1 MAFDCSVFKN
11 PGFLLHVL
19 VLILTI
25 IIYFLCSS
33 TPVEFLEPGYLLNE
47 NNTENL
53 VKEYTS
59 KGQYA
64 SFLNRLY
71 TPYNSSDPAR
81 LSTAQYADFVD
92 EKLVLPRDDMY
103 FENFRKKY
111 MPPGIMTSVRGVV
124 WSELTSVI
132 PPFVWDDM
140 EAGINDG
147 RYPLS
152 TTGADYTE
160 LRNTINNQ
168 RLNDLMAITEA
179 EHSKLYKMLKIG
191 RRVHKFTKKTVADT
205 QATPLNLLSGTTS
218 DDFQNAVTR
227 TAPKTWIKT
236 DCTNVHHDNSKTDT
250 AKAEI
255 LKYKTQD
262 IAYLDL
268 ALDTTSDC
276 ILNMEQDT
284 TFTGYLTDQELRS
297 MVNATDF
304 GRDNGR
310 TYYVKIGSDYWET
323 KNLEPKF
330 VLPKILFDKKDDARS
345 CRESV
350 LDADNRKLCSNL
362 YRVSTLL
369 PPTDMA
375 VFHPLCEH
383 SDTKTDEEAHTQY
396 SPIAAYHILIFERIL
411 ATHRL
416 NREDFKPIDDDA
428 LNIELKK
435 VSAKGDSVAI
445 NVDGPSGDQG
455 TLDLA
460 YIFKNLNQ
468 TSDAVHLLSKKVQLH
483 FKNNYYEIKC
493 LVDKPLF
500 DDSLDQCQTKFWA
513 SARQFYLWSNEDD
526 VANGWSILMLVL
538 IFFVL
543 FGSFARIFIPVKAT
557 NIYIW
562 GIGDMK
568 KKYESVAYFFNALIG
583 ALFVTI
589 LVVSFVVVTN
599 INCLHSAFGISD
611 YGLAWIQPQVNMTW
625 AVAFGALLVV
635 LVYVVDIFT
644 FFTNMRV
651 EEGKK
656 TALIPPL
663 TPITADFVY
672 AEVSPAPNVQQTPPM
687 TQVFP

>member
-11 PGFLLHVL
+11 RGFLLHVL
-19 VLILTI
+19 VLILAI
-25 IIYFLCSS
+25 IIYGLCSL
-33 TPVEFLEPGYLLNE
+33 TPLEFLEPGYLLNE
-47 NNTENL
+47 QNKENL

-92 EKLVLPRDDMY
+92 EKLVLPRDDMH
-103 FENFRKKY
+103 FDNFRHKY
-111 MPPGIMTSVRGVV
+111 MPPGITTSVRGVV

-132 PPFVWDDM
+132 PSFVWDDM
-140 EAGINDG
+140 EDNKNDG

-152 TTGADYTE
+152 TKSTDYTAF
-160 LRNTINNQ
+160 RNAINDQ
-168 RLNDLMAITEA
+168 RLNDLMVITEA
-179 EHSKLYKMLKIG
+179 DHSKLYKMLKIG
-191 RRVHKFTKKTVADT
+191 RRVHKFTKKTEADT
-205 QATPLNLLSGTTS
+205 QATRLILLSSTTEEE
-218 DDFQNAVTR
+218 FQTAVTR
-227 TAPKTWIKT
+227 KAPKTWIKT
-236 DCTNVHHDNSKTDT
+236 DCTNSKPDDESKNDK
-250 AKAEI
+250 AKEEI

-262 IAYLDL
+262 IAYLDTPL
-268 ALDTTSDC
+268 STTSNC
-276 ILNMEQDT
+276 ILNMEKDT

-304 GRDNGR
+304 GRDSGR

-323 KNLEPKF
+323 KNSEPEF
-330 VLPKILFDKKDDARS
+330 VLPKIVFDKKDDAKS

-369 PPTDMA
+369 PPADME
-375 VFHPLCEH
+375 VFPPLCEH
-383 SDTKTDEEAHTQY
+383 SDTKTDEVAHTQY

-416 NREDFKPIDDDA
+416 NRDDFKPIDDDA

-435 VSAKGDSVAI
+435 VSADGQSVVI
-445 NVDGPSGDQG
+445 NLDGPSGDQG

-468 TSDAVHLLSKKVQLH
+468 TSDAAHLLSKKVQLH

-500 DDSLDQCQTKFWA
+500 DDNLNKCQTQFWA
-513 SARQFYLWSNEDD
+513 SARQFYLLSNEDGA
-526 VANGWSILMLVL
+526 ANGWSILVL
-538 IFFVL
+538 ILIIFVL
-543 FGSFARIFIPVKAT
+543 LGSSARIVIPVKAT

-562 GIGDMK
+562 GIGDVK
-568 KKYESVAYFFNALIG
+568 ILYDWVAYVFNALIG
-583 ALFVTI
+583 ALFCTI
-589 LVVSFVVVTN
+589 LVVSFMVVSN
-599 INCLHSAFGISD
+599 INCLGNVFGISD
-611 YGLAWIQPQVNMTW
+611 YGMAWIQPQINMMWT
-625 AVAFGALLVV
+625 VALGALLIVV
-635 LVYVVDIFT
+635 FYVVDIFT
-644 FFTNMRV
+644 LFTNMGV

-656 TALIPPL
+656 TAPFPRL
-663 TPITADFVY
+663 TPTGFFVY
-672 AEVSPAPNVQQTPPM
+672 AEVPPAQIVP
-687 TQVFP
+687 

>member
-1 MAFDCSVFKN
+1 MALDCGVFKN
-11 PGFLLHVL
+11 RGFLLHVL
-19 VLILTI
+19 VLILAI
-25 IIYFLCSS
+25 IIYGLCSS
-33 TPVEFLEPGYLLNE
+33 TPVEFLEPGYLLNKK
-47 NNTENL
+47 NTENL

-92 EKLVLPRDDMY
+92 KQLVLPRDDMY
-103 FENFRKKY
+103 FDQFRHKY
-111 MPPGIMTSVRGVV
+111 MPPGITTSVRGVV

-140 EAGINDG
+140 KASINDG

-152 TTGADYTE
+152 TTSADYTNFE
-160 LRNTINNQ
+160 NAINNQ
-168 RLNDLMAITEA
+168 QLNDLMAITEA
-179 EHSKLYKMLKIG
+179 DPSKLYKMLKIG
-191 RRVHKFTKKTVADT
+191 RRVHKFTKKTEADT
-205 QATPLNLLSGTTS
+205 QATQLVLLSSTTE
-218 DDFQNAVTR
+218 DGFRTAVTR
-227 TAPKTWIKT
+227 KASKTWIKT
-236 DCTNVHHDNSKTDT
+236 DCTNSNAGDNSKNDK
-250 AKAEI
+250 AKEEI

-262 IAYLDL
+262 IAYLDSP
-268 ALDTTSDC
+268 LDTASDC
-276 ILNMEQDT
+276 ILNMEKDT

-297 MVNATDF
+297 MVNATYF
-304 GRDNGR
+304 GRDTGR

-323 KNLEPKF
+323 KNSEPEF
-330 VLPKILFDKKDDARS
+330 VLPKIVFDKKDDAKS

-350 LDADNRKLCSNL
+350 LDADDRKLCSNL

-369 PPTDMA
+369 PPADME
-375 VFHPLCEH
+375 VFPPLCEH
-383 SDTKTDEEAHTQY
+383 SDPKTDEEAHTQY

-416 NREDFKPIDDDA
+416 DREDFKPIDDDA

-435 VSAKGDSVAI
+435 VSAKGDSVVI
-445 NVDGPSGDQG
+445 NVDGPSGDRG

-460 YIFKNLNQ
+460 YIFKNLNK
-468 TSDAVHLLSKKVQLH
+468 TSDAADLLSKKVQLH
-483 FKNNYYEIKC
+483 FKNNYYQITC

-500 DDSLDQCQTKFWA
+500 DDSLDQCQTQFWA
-513 SARQFYLWSNEDD
+513 SARQFYLLTNEDG
-526 VANGWSILMLVL
+526 VANGWSILVLILIILVL
-538 IFFVL
+538 L
-543 FGSFARIFIPVKAT
+543 GSFARIFIAVKAT

-562 GIGDMK
+562 GIGDVK
-568 KKYESVAYFFNALIG
+568 ILYDPVAYLFNALIG

-589 LVVSFVVVTN
+589 LVVSFVVVSN
-599 INCLHSAFGISD
+599 IRCLHSAFGISD

-625 AVAFGALLVV
+625 VVAFGALLIV

-656 TALIPPL
+656 TALIPRF
-663 TPITADFVY
+663 TPTAANFVY
-672 AEVSPAPNVQQTPPM
+672 AEVSPAQIVP
-687 TQVFP
+687 